1 MGKVVLVTGGA
12 RSGKSAFAEAVA
24 ARARG
29 GVLYVA
35 TAEACDA
42 EMADRIARHRRQRP
56 PHWTTA
62 ERPLDLVGAVACA
75 PEGTS
80 VVLVDCLSVWAAN
93 RLLAAGSGIG
103 EKVDDGPGDDGDA
116 NLAAWTERAD
126 KVERA
131 VAQEIAQLLA
141 TARSA
146 AWSLLLV
153 SNEVGSG
160 VVPPSPLGR
169 AYRDLLG
176 RLNQAAAG
184 GADEAY
190 LVVAGLAVEL
200 KRLATRPEECVL

>member
-1 MGKVVLVTGGA
+1 MGKVVFVTGGA

-24 ARARG
+24 ARAEG

-35 TAEACDA
+35 TAEACDE
-42 EMADRIARHRRQRP
+42 EMADRIARHQRQRP

-62 ERPLDLVGAVACA
+62 ERPLDLLGTVACVRN
-75 PEGTS
+75 GTA
-80 VVLVDCLSVWAAN
+80 VVLVDCISVWAAN
-93 RLLAAGSGIG
+93 RLLVAGGGIG
-103 EKVDDGPGDDGDA
+103 EEANDAPGGGETADAARWNGLADD
-116 NLAAWTERAD
+116 
-126 KVERA
+126 VERA
-131 VAQEIAQLLA
+131 LLEETERLIAI
-141 TARSA
+141 ARSA

-160 VVPPSPLGR
+160 VVPPTPLGR
-169 AYRDLLG
+169 VYRDLLG
-176 RLNQAAAG
+176 RLNQAAVA